1 MIEACDETIPFEV
14 CEAIAPLVVQLRNL
28 DEAIARLDRI
38 IPKLAQKDERVRR
51 WMSIPYVGPVTAR
64 R

>member
-1 MIEACDETIPFEV
+1 V